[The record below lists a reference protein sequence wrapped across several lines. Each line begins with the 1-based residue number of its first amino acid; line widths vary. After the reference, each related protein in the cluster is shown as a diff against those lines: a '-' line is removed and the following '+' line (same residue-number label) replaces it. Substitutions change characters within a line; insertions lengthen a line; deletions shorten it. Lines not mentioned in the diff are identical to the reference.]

1 MSPKA
6 IDTFISTF
14 PERIRAAYIQGSY
27 ADNSN
32 VNTSDIDL
40 LIIFK
45 GNFQQEEQQQSELLA
60 KQCIAESAIELDIE
74 LVDEQSLVGGIS
86 PTFKYGSRLV
96 YGEDIRDRFPLVSLI
111 EWTRDRMHSSLWR
124 TGHLFGRSGSVS
136 YPLDYPDPQGEF
148 YGYDARLLKLPHG
161 REVHCTRD
169 LIRLVGWS
177 ATAILAYKAKVYV
190 ARKSECHTL
199 YKAHFDDEWGQ
210 LVQDIYELCRGKWN
224 YLIPEDEDERRV
236 LRRICERTLMF
247 ENHFL
252 RIYKEFMIKELDGN
266 DEQGRQEAM
275 QVLQRVNY
283 RDDDVR
289 NFSV

>member
-1 MSPKA
+1 M
-6 IDTFISTF
+6 
-14 PERIRAAYIQGSY
+14 
-27 ADNSN
+27 
-32 VNTSDIDL
+32 
-40 LIIFK
+40 
-45 GNFQQEEQQQSELLA
+45 
-60 KQCIAESAIELDIE
+60 
-74 LVDEQSLVGGIS
+74 VDEQSLVEGIS
-86 PTFKYGSRLV
+86 PTFKYGSRLLS
-96 YGEDIRDRFPLVSLI
+96 GEDIRDKFPLVSLNA
-111 EWTRDRMHSSLWR
+111 WTRDRMHSSLWR
-124 TGHLFGRSGSVS
+124 TAHLFHRSGSIS
-136 YPLDYPDPQGEF
+136 YPLDYPDSQGKF
-148 YGYDARLLKLPHG
+148 YGYDARLLKLPDG